1 MRTLNRKT
9 EIGQASDIEE
19 RIALDANQPDPEP
32 EPEPKPPEP
41 NRKTKLKSPLGVAGA
56 IASDMP
62 ENSRL
67 TPVRFA
73 YQQGGKDYWLFR
85 CSCGKKTA
93 VELHRALV
101 GAIRSCGCLRKEPWR
116 ANDRSKL
123 SKDCR

>member
-19 RIALDANQPDPEP
+19 PIAMDSNQPDPEP

-41 NRKTKLKSPLGVAGA
+41 NRKAKSPLGVAGA

-67 TPVRFA
+67 TPISFA

-101 GAIRSCGCLRKEPWR
+101 
-116 ANDRSKL
+116 
-123 SKDCR
+123 